1 MTSIKSYNLKSLF
14 GLIILLFC
22 LLPLAQAQN
31 HFEGSM
37 TIKLSDGSNPSDNE
51 EVTLFVRENRLRIS
65 GNAANA
71 VNFAP
76 ISGESVLL
84 RADQR
89 DILIFSDDNTAVQI
103 KLQELETLLNMFS
116 QGQNQPSV
124 PEVSDNITIQKTGQ
138 TRRIQGYN
146 AEQLISTN
154 SDKPNEVVHIWVTD
168 QIKIDWVK
176 MFDAFGSL
184 SKQVGLEDFKTRY
197 AWDLTKTPLLIQTFR
212 NNELR
217 GSIEMVDITSRRL
230 TQAEIDVPQGVQLMT
245 FFQMMMRQS
254 QR

>member
-1 MTSIKSYNLKSLF
+1 MNSIKNYNLKLIFALIFFLF
-14 GLIILLFC
+14 YVI
-22 LLPLAQAQN
+22 PLSHAQN

-37 TIKLSDGSNPSDNE
+37 TIKFIDGSDSSENND
-51 EVTLFVRENRLRIS
+51 VQLFVRENRIRIS

-84 RADQR
+84 RADER
-89 DILIFSDDNTAVQI
+89 DILIFSDDKTAIQI

-116 QGQNQPSV
+116 QGQNQTAI
-124 PEVSDNITIQKTGQ
+124 PEAPDNINIQKTGE

-146 AEQLISTN
+146 AEQLISSN
-154 SDKPNEVVHIWVTD
+154 PENPNEVTHIWVTD
-168 QIKIDWVK
+168 QIKIDWEK
-176 MFDAFGSL
+176 MFNAFGSL
-184 SKQVGLEDFKTRY
+184 SKQVGLDDFKNKY
-197 AWDLTKTPLLIQTFR
+197 SWDLTKTPLLIQTFR
-212 NNELR
+212 DNELK
-217 GSIEMVDITSRRL
+217 GSIEMVDIKSRKL
-230 TQAEIDVPQGVQLMT
+230 SKAEIDVPDGVELLT